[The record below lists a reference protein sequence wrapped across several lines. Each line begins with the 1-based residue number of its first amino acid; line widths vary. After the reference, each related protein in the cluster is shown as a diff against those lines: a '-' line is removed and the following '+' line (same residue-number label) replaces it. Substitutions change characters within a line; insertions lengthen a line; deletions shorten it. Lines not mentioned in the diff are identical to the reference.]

1 MNKKINCLWRIFFI
15 SALLLSCLTIKAQS
29 DVKIDLS
36 LKQANFKSF
45 LTEIE
50 SRTDYR
56 FIYDGLDISNLPKI
70 TVNYKNTS
78 LDKILAEELPSFNIN
93 YQINGNQI
101 VLIIG
106 TSPVSRTDESL
117 TVKGVVTGEAGI
129 PVIGVNVILKG
140 TTIGTI
146 VDVDGNYAITIPQG
160 TNNPVLVF
168 SYLGYQTQETAVN
181 KRATINMIMGEDEV
195 LLSEI
200 VVVGYGVV
208 KKSDATGALDIIK
221 SEDFNKGT
229 VSSPEMLLN
238 GHIAGVQ
245 ITPGSGQPGANTSVR
260 IRGVNSI
267 SASSEPLYVIDGVPI
282 DNSRTSS
289 SVGGDAAL
297 SNMSVNPLSMISPS
311 DIESMTVLKDASAT
325 AIYGSRGAN
334 GVIIITTKGGK
345 DGVRAV
351 NYSSTLGV
359 SAVANKIDVL
369 SANEFRN
376 YVAGANKDVST
387 DWQDAI
393 FRTTLTQDHNITFS
407 NGTKNTSYRASLSM
421 SDQPGIILSIGLR
434 RYSLRL
440 NAIHKMFEDRLALAV
455 NANNTR
461 YEFENLLEQQSSGA
475 SGGIINNALK
485 GDPTQPIYKPDGSF
499 NEYSEEN
506 FRNPVAMAKQV
517 SDKTIGD
524 RFIGNLEAEF
534 FFTPKELSIKGSIGY
549 DVDNSERKAYQPR
562 TSILTKNVQGRSV
575 LENTR
580 YSSFLTEVYGTYNK
594 VFAERH
600 ALNMVGGYSWQEFE
614 LNRIHLIGEGYT
626 TDILGP
632 NNLEGARSVVRGSNK
647 EINRLISFY
656 GRVNYSLDNKYMFTA
671 TVRCDGSSRFGANN
685 RWGGYFLPV
694 LLPGK

>member
-455 NANNTR
+455 NAIIPAM
-461 YEFENLLEQQSSGA
+461 SSKTYW
-475 SGGIINNALK
+475 S
-485 GDPTQPIYKPDGSF
+485 S
-499 NEYSEEN
+499 
-506 FRNPVAMAKQV
+506 NPV
-517 SDKTIGD
+517 
-524 RFIGNLEAEF
+524 
-534 FFTPKELSIKGSIGY
+534 EL
-549 DVDNSERKAYQPR
+549 R
-562 TSILTKNVQGRSV
+562 
-575 LENTR
+575 
-580 YSSFLTEVYGTYNK
+580 
-594 VFAERH
+594 
-600 ALNMVGGYSWQEFE
+600 VG
-614 LNRIHLIGEGYT
+614 
-626 TDILGP
+626 
-632 NNLEGARSVVRGSNK
+632 
-647 EINRLISFY
+647 
-656 GRVNYSLDNKYMFTA
+656 
-671 TVRCDGSSRFGANN
+671 
-685 RWGGYFLPV
+685 
-694 LLPGK
+694 